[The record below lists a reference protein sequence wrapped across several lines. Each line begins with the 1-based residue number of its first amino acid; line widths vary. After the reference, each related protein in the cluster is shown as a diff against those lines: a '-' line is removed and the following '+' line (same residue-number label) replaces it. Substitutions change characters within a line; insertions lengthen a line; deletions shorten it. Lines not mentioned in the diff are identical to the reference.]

1 LTICHPPHKHDK
13 AAFKPSVRLFSITAK
28 VRFRGFE
35 SNEKVTPMITTDGNN
50 AVASVA
56 YRTNEVIAIYPI
68 TPSSTMAEQADA
80 WSGDGRQNIWGDIP
94 RVVEM
99 QSEGGAIAT
108 VHGAL
113 QTGALSTSFTSSQ
126 GLLLMIPT
134 LYKLAGELTP
144 FVLHVAAR
152 TVATHALSIFGDH
165 SDVMAVRQTG
175 CAMLCAG
182 SVQEAQDFALIS
194 QTATLNAR
202 VPFIHFFDGFR
213 TSHEINKIVP
223 LSDDTLRQMLPQ
235 AAIDAHRSRAL
246 SPDHPVVRG
255 TSANPDTYFQSR
267 EATNPWYDA
276 TGQHVIDAMA
286 AFAALTGRHYRP
298 FDYYGHPQAERVV
311 VVMGSAAGTCEEVI
325 DTLLARGEKVGVL
338 KVRLFRPFS
347 AKYLLDALPDSVRS
361 VAVLDRTKEPG
372 ALAEPLYLDVM
383 TALAEAY
390 SRGERATLPR
400 VIGGRYGLS
409 SKEFGPDCALAVF
422 RELAQPQP
430 RPRFTVGIFD
440 DVTGLSLP
448 LSDEI
453 LPQRASLEALFYG
466 LGSDGSVSAT
476 KNNIKII
483 GNATPLYAQGYF
495 VYDSKKAGGLTVSHL
510 RVSEQPIN
518 SAYLVS
524 RADFVG
530 CHQLQFI
537 DKYQM
542 VERLKP
548 GGTFLLNTPYG
559 ADEVWSRLPQEVQAL
574 LHQRQAR
581 FYIINAAKLARECRL
596 GARINTVM
604 QMAFFHLTQILPSD
618 VALQQLQDAIARS
631 YSSKGQEIV
640 ERNWQALGATRAAL
654 TEIPLQPVDVSSP
667 MRPPVV
673 SDAAPDFVKT
683 VTAAMLAGLGDALP
697 VSAFPPDG
705 TWPVGTTQWEK
716 RNIAE
721 AIPIWQPDL
730 CTQCNHCVAACPHSA
745 IRAKVVQPAE
755 MEHAPASLQSLDVKA
770 RDMRGQKYVLQVAP
784 EDCTGCNLCVEVC
797 PAKDRQNPEIKAI
810 NMASRLDNLTA
821 EKDNYDFFLQL
832 PEIDP
837 AQLERIDIRTSQ
849 LITPLFEYSG
859 ACSGC
864 GETPYIKLLT
874 QLYGDRLLIANA
886 TGCSSIYGGNLPT
899 TPYTTNAEGRGPA
912 WANSLFEDNAEF
924 GLGFRL
930 TVDQHRAR
938 VLRLLNALAP
948 QLPERLVNALQMG
961 DVAPEPRRKQIAE
974 LRTLLANLEG
984 EDARQLAAGA
994 DYLVDKSIW
1003 LIGGD
1008 GWAYDIGFGGLDH
1021 VLSLTE
1027 NVNVLVLD
1035 TQCYSNTG
1043 GQQSKAT
1050 PLGAVTK
1057 FGEHG
1062 KRKARKDL
1070 GVSMMMYGHVYVAQI
1085 SLGAQL
1091 NQTVKAIQE
1100 AEAYPGPSLI
1110 IAYSPCEEHGYDL
1123 ALSHDQMKQLT
1134 ATGFWPLYRFDPRR
1148 SAEGKAALALDS
1160 RPPNSSLSETLL
1172 KEQRFR
1178 RLNAQ
1183 QPEVASALYQAA
1195 EKELQEKYDFLS
1207 LLAGKAEKSAA
1218 E

>member
-1 LTICHPPHKHDK
+1 
-13 AAFKPSVRLFSITAK
+13 
-28 VRFRGFE
+28 
-35 SNEKVTPMITTDGNN
+35 MITTDGNN

-68 TPSSTMAEQADA
+68 TPSSTMAEIAGT
-80 WSGDGRQNIWGDIP
+80 WSGEGKKNLWGDVP
-94 RVVEM
+94 TVMEM
-99 QSEGGAIAT
+99 QSEAGAIST

-126 GLLLMIPT
+126 GLLLMIPV
-134 LYKLAGELTP
+134 LYKLAGQLTP

-175 CAMLCAG
+175 CALLSAA

-194 QTATLNAR
+194 QVASLNSR

-213 TSHEINKIVP
+213 TSHEINKIAP
-223 LSDDTLRQMLPQ
+223 LSDETLQQMLPQ
-235 AAIDAHRSRAL
+235 AQIDAHRARAL
-246 SPDHPVVRG
+246 SPDHPVIRG

-267 EATNPWYDA
+267 EATNPYYNA
-276 TGQHVIDAMA
+276 TCQHVIDAMN
-286 AFAALTGRHYRP
+286 AFAALTGREYKP
-298 FDYYGHPQAERVV
+298 FDYVGDPQAERVIV
-311 VVMGSAAGTCEEVI
+311 LMGSGIGTAEEVI
-325 DTLLARGEKVGVL
+325 ETLNARGEKVGVL
-338 KVRLFRPFS
+338 KVRLYRPFS
-347 AKYLLDALPDSVRS
+347 AGHLLSVLPQTVKSI
-361 VAVLDRTKEPG
+361 AVLDRTKEPG
-372 ALAEPLYLDVM
+372 SLAEPLYLDVM

-390 SRGERATLPR
+390 SRGERDSLPK

-409 SKEFGPDCALAVF
+409 SKEFGPDCVMSVF
-422 RELAQPQP
+422 RELSLSQP
-430 RPRFTVGIFD
+430 RPRFTVGIYD

-448 LSDEI
+448 VTEEE
-453 LPQRASLEALFYG
+453 LPERASLEALFYG

-483 GNATPLYAQGYF
+483 GNSTPMYAQGYF

-510 RVSEQPIN
+510 RVSQSPIK
-518 SAYLVS
+518 SAYLVTQ
-524 RADFVG
+524 AHFVA
-530 CHQLQFI
+530 CHQWQFI
-537 DKYQM
+537 DLYQM
-542 VERLKP
+542 AERLRH
-548 GGTFLLNTPYG
+548 GGIFLLNTPFS
-559 ADEVWSRLPQEVQAL
+559 ADEVWARLPLEVQAT
-574 LHQRQAR
+574 LHQREAR
-581 FYIINAAKLARECRL
+581 FYVINAAKIARECKL

-604 QMAFFHLTQILPSD
+604 QMAFFHLTHILPGDSALA
-618 VALQQLQDAIARS
+618 ALQGAIAKS
-631 YSSKGQEIV
+631 YSSKGQDLV
-640 ERNWQALGATRAAL
+640 ERNWQALAL
-654 TEIPLQPVDVSSP
+654 ARESISEIPLQPVNDESP
-667 MRPPVV
+667 NRPPVV

-683 VTAAMLAGLGDALP
+683 VTAAMLAGLGYALP
-697 VSAFPPDG
+697 ISALPPDG
-705 TWPVGTTQWEK
+705 TWPVGTTRWEK

-721 AIPIWQPDL
+721 AIPIWKEEL

-745 IRAKVVQPAE
+745 IRAKVVSPDE
-755 MEHAPASLQSLDVKA
+755 MENAPSSLHSLDVKS

-810 NMASRLDNLTA
+810 NMMSRLEHVEE
-821 EKDNYDFFLQL
+821 EKVNYDFFLDL
-832 PEIDP
+832 PEIDRSK
-837 AQLERIDIRTSQ
+837 LERIDIRTSQ

-874 QLYGDRLLIANA
+874 QLYGDRMLIANA
-886 TGCSSIYGGNLPT
+886 TGCSSIYGGNLPS
-899 TPYTTNAEGRGPA
+899 TPYTTDANGRGPA

-938 VLRLLNALAP
+938 VMRLLEQFADKIPEALNAALHSDAT
-948 QLPERLVNALQMG
+948 PEV
-961 DVAPEPRRKQIAE
+961 RREQVAE
-974 LRTLLANLEG
+974 LRQHLAGVEGAEQLLT
-984 EDARQLAAGA
+984 DADA
-994 DYLVDKSIW
+994 LVEKSIW

-1027 NVNVLVLD
+1027 NVNILVLD

-1043 GQQSKAT
+1043 GQASKAT

-1123 ALSHDQMKQLT
+1123 ALSHDQMRQLT

-1148 SAEGKAALALDS
+1148 ADEGKLPLALDS
-1160 RPPNSSLSETLL
+1160 RPPSDALAETLL
-1172 KEQRFR
+1172 QEQRFR

-1183 QPEVASALYQAA
+1183 QPEVAEQLWKDAA
-1195 EKELQEKYDFLS
+1195 ADLQKRYDFLAQM
-1207 LLAGKAEKSAA
+1207 AGKAEKSAS

>member
-1 LTICHPPHKHDK
+1 
-13 AAFKPSVRLFSITAK
+13 
-28 VRFRGFE
+28 
-35 SNEKVTPMITTDGNN
+35 MITTDGNG

-56 YRTNEVIAIYPI
+56 FRTSEVIAIYPI
-68 TPSSTMAEQADA
+68 TPSSTMAEQSDA
-80 WSGDGRQNIWGDIP
+80 WAGNGLKNVWGEVP

-99 QSEGGAIAT
+99 QSEAGAIAV

-134 LYKLAGELTP
+134 LYKLAGQLTP

-175 CAMLCAG
+175 CAMLSAG

-194 QTATLNAR
+194 HIATLNSR

-213 TSHEINKIVP
+213 TSHEISKIVP
-223 LSDDTLRQMLPQ
+223 LSDDTVRSIMPQ
-235 AAIDAHRSRAL
+235 ASIDAHRARAL
-246 SPDHPVVRG
+246 NPEHPIIRG

-276 TGQHVIDAMA
+276 VYSHVEQAMND
-286 AFAALTGRHYRP
+286 FATATGRQYKP
-298 FDYYGHPQAERVV
+298 FEYFGHPQAERVIV
-311 VVMGSAAGTCEEVI
+311 LMGSAIGTCEEVV
-325 DTLLARGEKVGVL
+325 DELLIRGEKVGVL
-338 KVRLFRPFS
+338 KVRLYRPFS
-347 AKYLLDALPDSVRS
+347 AGHLLQALPQSTRA

-372 ALAEPLYLDVM
+372 AHAEPLYLDVM
-383 TALAEAY
+383 TTLAEAFN
-390 SRGERATLPR
+390 RGERETLPR

-409 SKEFGPDCALAVF
+409 SKEFGPDCVLAVF
-422 RELAQPQP
+422 NELQQDKPL
-430 RPRFTVGIFD
+430 PRFTVGIYD
-440 DVTGLSLP
+440 DVTNLSLA
-448 LSDEI
+448 
-453 LPQRASLEALFYG
+453 LPENTLPATASLEALFYG

-483 GNATPLYAQGYF
+483 GNATPWYVQGYF
-495 VYDSKKAGGLTVSHL
+495 VYDSNKAGGLTVSHL
-510 RVSEQPIN
+510 RVSEQPIR

-524 RADFVG
+524 QADFVG

-537 DKYQM
+537 NKYQM
-542 VERLKP
+542 AERLKP
-548 GGTFLLNTPYG
+548 GGIFLLSTPWS
-559 ADEVWSRLPQEVQAL
+559 AEEVWSLLPQDVQAVL
-574 LHQRQAR
+574 NQKQAR
-581 FYIINAAKLARECRL
+581 FYVINAARIARECGL

-604 QMAFFHLTQILPSD
+604 QMAFFHLTPLLPGDS
-618 VALQQLQDAIARS
+618 ALMELQGAIAKS
-631 YSSKGQEIV
+631 YNSKGQELV
-640 ERNWQALGATRAAL
+640 ERNWQALAL
-654 TEIPLQPVDVSSP
+654 VRESLFAVPLEPVDTRSP
-667 MRPPVV
+667 LRPPVV
-673 SDAAPDFVKT
+673 PDAAPDFVKT
-683 VTAAMLAGLGDALP
+683 VTAAMLAGLGDSLP
-697 VSAFPPDG
+697 VSALPPDG
-705 TWPVGTTQWEK
+705 TWPTGTTRWEK

-721 AIPIWQPDL
+721 AIPIWKPEI

-745 IRAKVVQPAE
+745 IRAKVVQPDAVE
-755 MEHAPASLQSLDVKA
+755 QAPASLQTLDVKS

-810 NMASRLDNLTA
+810 NMMSRLEHVEE
-821 EKDNYDFFLQL
+821 EKVNYEFFLGM
-832 PEIDP
+832 PEIDRSK
-837 AQLERIDIRTSQ
+837 LERIDIRTSQ

-886 TGCSSIYGGNLPT
+886 TGCSSIYGGNLPS
-899 TPYTTNAEGRGPA
+899 TPYTTDANGRGPA

-930 TVDQHRAR
+930 TVDQHRQR
-938 VLRLLNALAP
+938 VIRLLSGFADRIPAGLNEALYADAT
-948 QLPERLVNALQMG
+948 PEV
-961 DVAPEPRRKQIAE
+961 RREQVAE
-974 LRTLLANLEG
+974 LRQHLNGVEGAVELLT
-984 EDARQLAAGA
+984 DADA
-994 DYLVDKSIW
+994 LVEKSIW

-1027 NVNVLVLD
+1027 NVNILVLD

-1043 GQQSKAT
+1043 GQASKAT
-1050 PLGAVTK
+1050 PTGAVTK

-1062 KRKARKDL
+1062 KRKTRKDL

-1100 AEAYPGPSLI
+1100 AESYPGPSLI
-1110 IAYSPCEEHGYDL
+1110 IAYSPCVEHGYDL
-1123 ALSHDQMKQLT
+1123 ALSHDQMRQLT
-1134 ATGFWPLYRFDPRR
+1134 ASGFWPLYRFDPRR
-1148 SAEGKAALALDS
+1148 ADEGKLPLVLDS
-1160 RPPNSSLSETLL
+1160 RPPSDTLAETLL
-1172 KEQRFR
+1172 NEQRFR
-1178 RLNAQ
+1178 RLHKQ
-1183 QPEVASALYQAA
+1183 QPDVAEQLWKDAA
-1195 EKELQEKYDFLS
+1195 ADLQKRYDFLAQM
-1207 LLAGKAEKSAA
+1207 AGKAEKTASK
-1218 E
+1218 

>member
-1 LTICHPPHKHDK
+1 
-13 AAFKPSVRLFSITAK
+13 
-28 VRFRGFE
+28 
-35 SNEKVTPMITTDGNN
+35 
-50 AVASVA
+50 
-56 YRTNEVIAIYPI
+56 
-68 TPSSTMAEQADA
+68 MAEQADD
-80 WSGDGRQNIWGDIP
+80 WSGNGVKNVWGDVP

-99 QSEGGAIAT
+99 QSEAGAIGT

-134 LYKLAGELTP
+134 LYKLAGQLTP

-194 QTATLNAR
+194 HIATLYDGA
-202 VPFIHFFDGFR
+202 PFIHFFDGFR

-223 LSDDTLRQMLPQ
+223 LSNETMLSLLPQ
-235 AAIDAHRSRAL
+235 DAIDAHRARAL
-246 SPDHPVVRG
+246 NPEHPVIRG

-267 EATNPWYDA
+267 EATNPWYNAVYEHVQQTMNDFAAA
-276 TGQHVIDAMA
+276 TGRQYH
-286 AFAALTGRHYRP
+286 P
-298 FDYYGHPQAERVV
+298 FDYYGHPQAERVIV
-311 VVMGSAAGTCEEVI
+311 LMGSAIGTCEEVV
-325 DTLLARGEKVGVL
+325 DDLLTRGEKVGVL
-338 KVRLFRPFS
+338 KVRLYRPFNAS
-347 AKYLLDALPDSVRS
+347 AMLEALPQSVRQ

-372 ALAEPLYLDVM
+372 ALAEPLYLDVI
-383 TALAEAY
+383 TALAEAF
-390 SRGERATLPR
+390 SRGERETLPR

-409 SKEFGPDCALAVF
+409 SKEFGPDCVLAVF
-422 RELAQPQP
+422 EELRQAKPK
-430 RPRFTVGIFD
+430 PRFTVGIYD
-440 DVTGLSLP
+440 DVTNLSLP
-448 LSDEI
+448 LPENT
-453 LPQRASLEALFYG
+453 LPSHAKLEALFYG

-483 GNATPLYAQGYF
+483 GNATPWYAQGYF

-510 RVSEQPIN
+510 RVSEKPIN
-518 SAYLVS
+518 SAYLVDK
-524 RADFVG
+524 ADFVG

-537 DKYQM
+537 DKYRMAEQ
-542 VERLKP
+542 LKP
-548 GGTFLLNTPYG
+548 GGIFLLNTPYS
-559 ADEVWSRLPQEVQAL
+559 AEDVWDRLPQEVQAEL
-574 LHQRQAR
+574 NKKQAR
-581 FYIINAAKLARECRL
+581 LFIINAQKIARECQL

-604 QMAFFHLTQILPSD
+604 QMAFFHLTGILPGDS
-618 VALQQLQDAIARS
+618 ALQQLQGAIAKS
-631 YSSKGQEIV
+631 YSSKGQELV
-640 ERNWQALGATRAAL
+640 ERNWQALAL
-654 TEIPLQPVDVSSP
+654 ARESLFAVPLQPVNSQSAC
-667 MRPPVV
+667 RPPVV
-673 SDAAPDFVKT
+673 ADAAPDFVKT

-697 VSAFPPDG
+697 VSALPPDG
-705 TWPVGTTQWEK
+705 TWPLGTTRWEK

-721 AIPIWQPDL
+721 EIPIWKPEL

-745 IRAKVVQPAE
+745 IRAKVVSPEALE
-755 MEHAPASLQSLDVKA
+755 AAPDALQSLDVKS

-797 PAKDRQNPEIKAI
+797 PAKDRQNPDIKAI
-810 NMASRLDNLTA
+810 NMMSRLEHVEE
-821 EKDNYDFFLQL
+821 EKVNYDFFLQL
-832 PEIDP
+832 PEIDRN
-837 AQLERIDIRTSQ
+837 QLERIDIRTSQ
-849 LITPLFEYSG
+849 LISPLFEYSG

-886 TGCSSIYGGNLPT
+886 TGCSSIYGGNLPS
-899 TPYTTNAEGRGPA
+899 TPYTTDANGRGPA

-938 VLRLLNALAP
+938 VMRLLDQFADKIP
-948 QLPERLVNALQMG
+948 
-961 DVAPEPRRKQIAE
+961 AE
-974 LRTLLANLEG
+974 LHAELHSDATPEVRREQVARLRQHLADETSA
-984 EDARQLAAGA
+984 DARQLLTDA
-994 DYLVDKSIW
+994 DALVEKSIW

-1027 NVNVLVLD
+1027 NVNILVLD

-1043 GQQSKAT
+1043 GQASKAT

-1123 ALSHDQMKQLT
+1123 ALSHDQMRQLT

-1148 SAEGKAALALDS
+1148 ADEGKLPLALDS
-1160 RPPNSSLSETLL
+1160 RPPSDALAETLL
-1172 KEQRFR
+1172 NEQRFR

-1183 QPEVASALYQAA
+1183 QPDVAEQLWKDAA
-1195 EKELQEKYDFLS
+1195 ADLQKRYDFLAQM
-1207 LLAGKAEKSAA
+1207 AGKAD
-1218 E
+1218 

>member
-1 LTICHPPHKHDK
+1 
-13 AAFKPSVRLFSITAK
+13 
-28 VRFRGFE
+28 
-35 SNEKVTPMITTDGNN
+35 MITIDGNG

-56 YRTNEVIAIYPI
+56 FRASEVIAIYPI
-68 TPSSTMAEQADA
+68 TPSSTMAEQADD
-80 WSGDGRQNIWGDIP
+80 WSGNGVKNVWGDVP

-99 QSEGGAIAT
+99 QSEAGAIGT

-134 LYKLAGELTP
+134 LYKLAGQLTP

-194 QTATLNAR
+194 HIATLKSR

-223 LSDDTLRQMLPQ
+223 LSNETMLSLLPQ
-235 AAIDAHRSRAL
+235 DAIDAHRARAL
-246 SPDHPVVRG
+246 NPEHPVIRG

-267 EATNPWYDA
+267 EATNPWYNAVYEHVQQTMNDFAAA
-276 TGQHVIDAMA
+276 TGRQYH
-286 AFAALTGRHYRP
+286 P
-298 FDYYGHPQAERVV
+298 FDYYGHPQAERVIV
-311 VVMGSAAGTCEEVI
+311 LMGSAIGTCEEVV
-325 DTLLARGEKVGVL
+325 DDLLTRGEKVGVL
-338 KVRLFRPFS
+338 KVRLYRPFNAS
-347 AKYLLDALPDSVRS
+347 AMLEALPQSVRQ

-383 TALAEAY
+383 TALAEAF
-390 SRGERATLPR
+390 SRGERETLPR

-409 SKEFGPDCALAVF
+409 SKEFGPDCVLAVF
-422 RELAQPQP
+422 EELHQAKPK
-430 RPRFTVGIFD
+430 PRFTVGIYD
-440 DVTGLSLP
+440 DVTNLSLP
-448 LSDEI
+448 LPENT
-453 LPQRASLEALFYG
+453 LPSHAKLEALFYG

-483 GNATPLYAQGYF
+483 GNATPWYAQGYF

-510 RVSEQPIN
+510 RVSEKPIN
-518 SAYLVS
+518 SAYLVDK
-524 RADFVG
+524 ADFVG

-537 DKYQM
+537 DKHRMAEQ
-542 VERLKP
+542 LKP
-548 GGTFLLNTPYG
+548 GGIFLLNTPYS
-559 ADEVWSRLPQEVQAL
+559 AEDVWDRLPQEVQAEL
-574 LHQRQAR
+574 NKKQAR
-581 FYIINAAKLARECRL
+581 LFIINAQKIARECQL

-604 QMAFFHLTQILPSD
+604 QMAFFHLTGILPGDS
-618 VALQQLQDAIARS
+618 ALQQLQGAIAKS
-631 YSSKGQEIV
+631 YSSKGQELV
-640 ERNWQALGATRAAL
+640 ERNWQALAL
-654 TEIPLQPVDVSSP
+654 ARESLFAVPLQPVNSQSAC
-667 MRPPVV
+667 RPPVV
-673 SDAAPDFVKT
+673 ADAAPDFVKT

-697 VSAFPPDG
+697 VSALPPDG
-705 TWPVGTTQWEK
+705 TWPLGTTRWEK

-721 AIPIWQPDL
+721 EIPIWKPEL

-745 IRAKVVQPAE
+745 IRAKVVSPEALE
-755 MEHAPASLQSLDVKA
+755 AAPDALQSLDVKS

-797 PAKDRQNPEIKAI
+797 PAKDRQDPDIKAI
-810 NMASRLDNLTA
+810 NMMSRLEHVEE
-821 EKDNYDFFLQL
+821 EKVNYDFFLQL
-832 PEIDP
+832 PEIDRN
-837 AQLERIDIRTSQ
+837 QLERIDIRTSQ
-849 LITPLFEYSG
+849 LISPLFEYSG

-886 TGCSSIYGGNLPT
+886 TGCSSIYGGNLPS
-899 TPYTTNAEGRGPA
+899 TPYTTDANGRGPA

-938 VLRLLNALAP
+938 VMRLLDQFADKIP
-948 QLPERLVNALQMG
+948 
-961 DVAPEPRRKQIAE
+961 AE
-974 LRTLLANLEG
+974 LHAELHSDATPEVRREQVARLRQHLANETSA
-984 EDARQLAAGA
+984 DARQLLTDA
-994 DYLVDKSIW
+994 DALVEKSIW

-1027 NVNVLVLD
+1027 NVNILVLD

-1043 GQQSKAT
+1043 GQASKAT

-1100 AEAYPGPSLI
+1100 AETYPGPSLI

-1123 ALSHDQMKQLT
+1123 ALSHDQMRQLT

-1148 SAEGKAALALDS
+1148 ADEGKLPLALDS
-1160 RPPNSSLSETLL
+1160 RPPSDALAETLL
-1172 KEQRFR
+1172 NEQRFR

-1183 QPEVASALYQAA
+1183 QPDVAEQLWKDAA
-1195 EKELQEKYDFLS
+1195 ADLQKRYDFLAQM
-1207 LLAGKAEKSAA
+1207 AGKAD
-1218 E
+1218 

>member
-1 LTICHPPHKHDK
+1 
-13 AAFKPSVRLFSITAK
+13 
-28 VRFRGFE
+28 
-35 SNEKVTPMITTDGNN
+35 MITTDGNG

-56 YRTNEVIAIYPI
+56 FRTSEVIAIYPI

-80 WSGDGRQNIWGDIP
+80 WAGNGMKNVWGDVP

-99 QSEGGAIAT
+99 QSEAGAIAT

-134 LYKLAGELTP
+134 LYKLAGQLTP

-175 CAMLCAG
+175 CAMLCAA

-194 QTATLNAR
+194 HIATLKSR

-213 TSHEINKIVP
+213 TSHEINKIAP
-223 LSDDTLRQMLPQ
+223 LADDTIRALLPQ
-235 AAIDAHRSRAL
+235 AEIDAHRARAL
-246 SPDHPVVRG
+246 NPEHPVIRG

-267 EATNPWYDA
+267 EATNPWYNAVYDHVEQAMNDFAAA
-276 TGQHVIDAMA
+276 TGRQ
-286 AFAALTGRHYRP
+286 YRP
-298 FDYYGHPQAERVV
+298 FEYYGHPEAERVILL
-311 VVMGSAAGTCEEVI
+311 MGSASGTCEEVV
-325 DTLLARGEKVGVL
+325 DELLTRGEKVGVL

-347 AKYLLDALPDSVRS
+347 AHHLLAALPQSAQRI
-361 VAVLDRTKEPG
+361 AVLDRTKEPG
-372 ALAEPLYLDVM
+372 AHAEPLYLDVM
-383 TALAEAY
+383 TSLAEAFN
-390 SRGERATLPR
+390 RGERDSLPR

-409 SKEFGPDCALAVF
+409 SKEFGPDCVLAVF
-422 RELAQPQP
+422 NELSAATPK
-430 RPRFTVGIFD
+430 PRFTVGIYD
-440 DVTGLSLP
+440 DVTHLSLP
-448 LSDEI
+448 LPENT
-453 LPQRASLEALFYG
+453 LPSHARLEALFYG

-483 GNATPLYAQGYF
+483 GNATPWYAQGYF

-510 RVSEQPIN
+510 RVSERPIN

-524 RADFVG
+524 QADFVG

-537 DKYQM
+537 DKYPM
-542 VERLKP
+542 AERLKP
-548 GGTFLLNTPYG
+548 GGIFLINTPY
-559 ADEVWSRLPQEVQAL
+559 APDEVWHQLPQEVQAAL
-574 LHQRQAR
+574 NNKNAR
-581 FYIINAAKLARECRL
+581 VFVVNAAKIARECQL

-604 QMAFFHLTQILPSD
+604 QMAFFHLTQILPGDS
-618 VALQQLQDAIARS
+618 ALQALQGAIAKS
-631 YSSKGQEIV
+631 YGSKGQELV
-640 ERNWQALGATRAAL
+640 ERNWQALAL
-654 TEIPLQPVDVSSP
+654 ARESLFEVARQPVDESSHV
-667 MRPPVV
+667 RPPVV

-697 VSAFPPDG
+697 VSALPPDG
-705 TWPVGTTQWEK
+705 TWPLGTTQWEK

-721 AIPIWQPDL
+721 AIPIWKEEL

-745 IRAKVVQPAE
+745 IRAKVV
-755 MEHAPASLQSLDVKA
+755 APEALADAPGSLAALDVKS

-810 NMASRLDNLTA
+810 NMMSRLEHVEE
-821 EKDNYDFFLQL
+821 EKRNYDFFLSL
-832 PEIDP
+832 PEIDRST
-837 AQLERIDIRTSQ
+837 LERIDIRTSQ

-874 QLYGDRLLIANA
+874 QLYGDRMLIANA
-886 TGCSSIYGGNLPT
+886 TGCSSIYGGNLPS
-899 TPYTTNAEGRGPA
+899 TPYTTDANGRGPA

-930 TVDQHRAR
+930 TVDQHKAR
-938 VLRLLNALAP
+938 VQRLLTQFADTLSPALFD
-948 QLPERLVNALQMG
+948 ALQS
-961 DVAPEPRRKQIAE
+961 DATPQARREQVAE
-974 LRTLLANLEG
+974 LRQQLQGVEGAQQLLA
-984 EDARQLAAGA
+984 DADA
-994 DYLVDKSIW
+994 LVEKSIW

-1027 NVNVLVLD
+1027 NVNILVLD

-1043 GQQSKAT
+1043 GQASKAT

-1123 ALSHDQMKQLT
+1123 ALSHDQMRQLT

-1148 SAEGKAALALDS
+1148 ADEGKLPLSLDS
-1160 RPPNSSLSETLL
+1160 RPPSDALAETLL
-1172 KEQRFR
+1172 AEQRFR

-1183 QPEVASALYQAA
+1183 QPEVAEQLWKDAA
-1195 EKELQEKYDFLS
+1195 ADLQKRYDFLAQ
-1207 LLAGKAEKSAA
+1207 LAGKAEKVS

>member
-1 LTICHPPHKHDK
+1 
-13 AAFKPSVRLFSITAK
+13 
-28 VRFRGFE
+28 
-35 SNEKVTPMITTDGNN
+35 MITTDGNG

-56 YRTNEVIAIYPI
+56 FRASEVIAIYPI

-80 WSGDGRQNIWGDIP
+80 WAGNGLKNVWGDTP

-99 QSEGGAIAT
+99 QSEAGAIAA

-134 LYKLAGELTP
+134 LYKLAGQLTP

-175 CAMLCAG
+175 CALLAAG

-194 QTATLNAR
+194 HMATLKSR

-213 TSHEINKIVP
+213 TSHEINKITP
-223 LSDDTLRQMLPQ
+223 IADDTLLNLLPQ
-235 AAIDAHRSRAL
+235 ADIDAHRARAL
-246 SPDHPVVRG
+246 NPEYPAIRG

-276 TGQHVIDAMA
+276 VYSHVEQAMDD
-286 AFAALTGRHYRP
+286 FAAATGRRYRP
-298 FDYYGHPQAERVV
+298 FDYYGHPQAERVIV
-311 VVMGSAAGTCEEVI
+311 LMGSAIGTCEEVV
-325 DTLLARGEKVGVL
+325 DELLIRGEKVGVL
-338 KVRLFRPFS
+338 KVRLYRPFS
-347 AKYLLDALPDSVRS
+347 AAHLLQALPASAKS

-383 TALAEAY
+383 TALAEAV
-390 SRGERATLPR
+390 SRGERDALPK

-409 SKEFGPDCALAVF
+409 SKEFGPECALAVF
-422 RELAQPQP
+422 KELAAAQPK
-430 RPRFTVGIFD
+430 PRFTVGIYD
-440 DVTGLSLP
+440 DVTHLSLP
-448 LSDEI
+448 LPENT
-453 LPQRASLEALFYG
+453 LPSTARLEALFYG

-483 GNATPLYAQGYF
+483 GNATPWYAQGYF
-495 VYDSKKAGGLTVSHL
+495 VYDSKKAGGLTISHL
-510 RVSEQPIN
+510 RVSEQPIR

-524 RADFVG
+524 QADFVG

-542 VERLKP
+542 AERLKP
-548 GGTFLLNTPYG
+548 GGTFLLNTPYS
-559 ADEVWSRLPQEVQAL
+559 ADEVWSRLPQEVQATL
-574 LHQRQAR
+574 NQKQAR
-581 FYIINAAKLARECRL
+581 FFVVNAAKIARECGL

-604 QMAFFHLTQILPSD
+604 QMAFFELTQVLPDGSALT
-618 VALQQLQDAIARS
+618 ALQNAIANS
-631 YSSKGQEIV
+631 YSSKGQELV
-640 ERNWQALGATRAAL
+640 ERNWQALAL
-654 TEIPLQPVDVSSP
+654 ARESLAEVALRPVDVASHP
-667 MRPPVV
+667 RPPIV

-697 VSAFPPDG
+697 VSALPPDG
-705 TWPVGTTQWEK
+705 TWPVGTTRWEK

-721 AIPIWQPDL
+721 AIPVWKEAL

-745 IRAKVVQPAE
+745 IRAKVVAPEA
-755 MEHAPASLQSLDVKA
+755 MADAPASLHALDVKS

-797 PAKDRQNPEIKAI
+797 PAKDRQNPDIKAI
-810 NMASRLDNLTA
+810 NMLSRLEHVEE
-821 EKDNYDFFLQL
+821 EKVNYDYFLAL
-832 PEIDP
+832 PEMERS
-837 AQLERIDIRTSQ
+837 ALERIDIRTSQ
-849 LITPLFEYSG
+849 LLTPLFEYSG

-874 QLYGDRLLIANA
+874 QLYGDRMLIANA
-886 TGCSSIYGGNLPT
+886 TGCSSIYGGNLPS
-899 TPYTTNAEGRGPA
+899 TPYTTDANGRGPA

-930 TVDQHRAR
+930 SVDQHRRRAM
-938 VLRLLNALAP
+938 RLLERFADR
-948 QLPERLVNALQMG
+948 LP
-961 DVAPEPRRKQIAE
+961 AE
-974 LRTLLANLEG
+974 LNDALRAEATPELRREQVAALRQHLAGVKGAEELLT
-984 EDARQLAAGA
+984 DADA
-994 DYLVDKSIW
+994 LVEKSIW

-1021 VLSLTE
+1021 VMSLTE
-1027 NVNVLVLD
+1027 NVNILVLD

-1043 GQQSKAT
+1043 GQASKAT

-1123 ALSHDQMKQLT
+1123 ALSHDQMRQLT
-1134 ATGFWPLYRFDPRR
+1134 ATGFWPLFRFDPRR
-1148 SAEGKAALALDS
+1148 EEEGKVPMVLDS
-1160 RPPNSSLSETLL
+1160 RPPSDALADTLM

-1183 QPEVASALYQAA
+1183 QPEVAEQLWKDAA
-1195 EKELQEKYDFLS
+1195 QDLQKRYDFLA
-1207 LLAGKAEKSAA
+1207 LLAGKAEKTAA
-1218 E
+1218 D

>member
-1 LTICHPPHKHDK
+1 
-13 AAFKPSVRLFSITAK
+13 
-28 VRFRGFE
+28 
-35 SNEKVTPMITTDGNN
+35 MITIDGNG

-56 YRTNEVIAIYPI
+56 FRTSEVIAIYPI

-80 WSGDGRQNIWGDIP
+80 WAGNGLKNVWGDTP

-99 QSEGGAIAT
+99 QSEAGAIAT

-134 LYKLAGELTP
+134 LYKLAGQLTP

-175 CAMLCAG
+175 CAMLCAS

-194 QTATLNAR
+194 HVATLKSR

-223 LSDDTLRQMLPQ
+223 LADDTIRSLMPQ
-235 AAIDAHRSRAL
+235 AEIDAHRARAL
-246 SPDHPVVRG
+246 NPEHPVIRG

-267 EATNPWYDA
+267 EATNPWYHAVYD
-276 TGQHVIDAMA
+276 HVDTAMND
-286 AFAALTGRHYRP
+286 FAQATGRHYRP
-298 FDYYGHPQAERVV
+298 FDYYGHPQAERVI
-311 VVMGSAAGTCEEVI
+311 VVMGSAIGTCEEVV
-325 DTLLARGEKVGVL
+325 DELLTQGEKVGVL
-338 KVRLFRPFS
+338 KVRLYRPFS
-347 AKYLLDALPDSVRS
+347 AKHLLAALPESAKRI
-361 VAVLDRTKEPG
+361 AVLDRTKEPG
-372 ALAEPLYLDVM
+372 AQAEPLYLDVM
-383 TALAEAY
+383 TALAEAFNA
-390 SRGERATLPR
+390 GERETLPR

-409 SKEFGPDCALAVF
+409 SKEFGPECALAVF
-422 RELAQPQP
+422 TELKAQQP
-430 RPRFTVGIFD
+430 KARFTVGIYD
-440 DVTGLSLP
+440 DVTHLSLP
-448 LSDEI
+448 LPENM
-453 LPQRASLEALFYG
+453 LPSHARLEALFYG

-483 GNATPLYAQGYF
+483 GNATPFYAQGYF

-510 RVSEQPIN
+510 RVSERPIN

-524 RADFVG
+524 QADFVG

-542 VERLKP
+542 AERLKP
-548 GGTFLLNTPYG
+548 GGIFLINTPY
-559 ADEVWSRLPQEVQAL
+559 APDEVWRRLPQEVQAVL
-574 LHQRQAR
+574 NHKHAKV
-581 FYIINAAKLARECRL
+581 YVVNAAKIARECGL

-604 QMAFFHLTQILPSD
+604 QMAFFHLTQILPGD
-618 VALQQLQDAIARS
+618 AALQALQAAIAKS
-631 YSSKGQEIV
+631 YSSKGQELV
-640 ERNWQALGATRAAL
+640 ERNWQALAL
-654 TEIPLQPVDVSSP
+654 ARESLFEVSREAVNPQSPL
-667 MRPPVV
+667 RPPVV

-697 VSAFPPDG
+697 VSALPPDG
-705 TWPVGTTQWEK
+705 TWPLGTTRWEK

-721 AIPIWQPDL
+721 AIPIWKPEL

-745 IRAKVVQPAE
+745 IRAKVVSPEA
-755 MEHAPASLQSLDVKA
+755 MADAPASLNSLDVKS

-797 PAKDRQNPEIKAI
+797 PAKDRENPEVKAI
-810 NMASRLDNLTA
+810 NMMSRLEHVEE
-821 EKDNYDFFLQL
+821 EKVNYDFFLSL
-832 PEIDP
+832 PEIDRTT
-837 AQLERIDIRTSQ
+837 LERIDIRTSQ

-886 TGCSSIYGGNLPT
+886 TGCSSIYGGNLPS
-899 TPYTTNAEGRGPA
+899 TPYTTDANGRGPA

-930 TVDQHRAR
+930 TVDQHKAR
-938 VLRLLNALAP
+938 VMRLLDKFADRLTPELNA
-948 QLPERLVNALQMG
+948 QLRAEATPPVRREQVAALRQ
-961 DVAPEPRRKQIAE
+961 Q
-974 LRTLLANLEG
+974 LANVDDV
-984 EDARQLAAGA
+984 DAQQLLTDA
-994 DYLVDKSIW
+994 DALVEKSIW

-1027 NVNVLVLD
+1027 NVNILVLD

-1043 GQQSKAT
+1043 GQASKAT

-1123 ALSHDQMKQLT
+1123 ALSHDQMRQLT

-1148 SAEGKAALALDS
+1148 AEEGKLPLALDS
-1160 RPPNSSLSETLL
+1160 RPPSDALAETLL
-1172 KEQRFR
+1172 AEQRFR

-1183 QPEVASALYQAA
+1183 QPEVAEQLWKDAA
-1195 EKELQEKYDFLS
+1195 ADLQKRYDFLAQM
-1207 LLAGKAEKSAA
+1207 AGKAEKAGT

>member
-1 LTICHPPHKHDK
+1 MQTI
-13 AAFKPSVRLFSITAK
+13 
-28 VRFRGFE
+28 
-35 SNEKVTPMITTDGNN
+35 DGNG

-56 YRTNEVIAIYPI
+56 FRTSEVIAIYPI

-80 WSGDGRQNIWGDIP
+80 WAGNGLKNVWGDVP

-99 QSEGGAIAT
+99 QSEAGAIAA

-134 LYKLAGELTP
+134 LYKLAGQLTP

-175 CAMLCAG
+175 CAMLCAS

-194 QTATLNAR
+194 HIATLKSR

-223 LSDDTLRQMLPQ
+223 LADDTLLSLLPQ
-235 AAIDAHRSRAL
+235 VDIDAHRARAL
-246 SPDHPVVRG
+246 NPEHPVIRG

-267 EATNPWYDA
+267 EATNPWYNAVYDHVEQAMNDFAAA
-276 TGQHVIDAMA
+276 TG
-286 AFAALTGRHYRP
+286 REYKP
-298 FDYYGHPQAERVV
+298 FEYYGHPQAERVIV
-311 VVMGSAAGTCEEVI
+311 LMGSAIGTCEEVV
-325 DTLLARGEKVGVL
+325 DELLTRGEKVGVL

-347 AKYLLDALPDSVRS
+347 AKHLLSALPESARS

-372 ALAEPLYLDVM
+372 AHAEPLYLDVM
-383 TALAEAY
+383 TALAEAF
-390 SRGERATLPR
+390 SNGERETLPR

-409 SKEFGPDCALAVF
+409 SKEFGPDCVLAVF
-422 RELAQPQP
+422 NELSETKPK
-430 RPRFTVGIFD
+430 PRFTVGIYD
-440 DVTGLSLP
+440 DVTILSLP
-448 LSDEI
+448 LPENT
-453 LPQRASLEALFYG
+453 LPSGAKLEALFYG

-483 GNATPLYAQGYF
+483 GNSTPWYAQGYF

-510 RVSEQPIN
+510 RVSEHPIR
-518 SAYLVS
+518 SAYLIS
-524 RADFVG
+524 QADFVG

-542 VERLKP
+542 AERLKP
-548 GGTFLLNTPYG
+548 GGIFLLNTPYS
-559 ADEVWSRLPQEVQAL
+559 ADEVWARLPQEVQAVL
-574 LHQRQAR
+574 NQKKAR
-581 FYIINAAKLARECRL
+581 LFVINAAKIARECGL
-596 GARINTVM
+596 AARINTVM
-604 QMAFFHLTQILPSD
+604 QMAFFHLTNILPGDS
-618 VALQQLQDAIARS
+618 ALMELQGAIAKS
-631 YSSKGQEIV
+631 YSSKGQELV
-640 ERNWQALGATRAAL
+640 ERNWQALAL
-654 TEIPLQPVDVSSP
+654 ARESLSEVPLQPVNASSP
-667 MRPPVV
+667 NRPPVV

-697 VSAFPPDG
+697 VSALPPDG
-705 TWPVGTTQWEK
+705 TWPMGTTRWEK

-721 AIPIWQPDL
+721 EIPIWKEEL

-745 IRAKVVQPAE
+745 IRAKVVSPDA
-755 MEHAPASLQSLDVKA
+755 MESAPSSLHSLDVKS

-797 PAKDRQNPEIKAI
+797 PAKDRQNPDIKAI
-810 NMASRLDNLTA
+810 NMMSRLEHVEE
-821 EKDNYDFFLQL
+821 EKVNYDFFLNL
-832 PEIDP
+832 PEIDRSK
-837 AQLERIDIRTSQ
+837 LERIDIRTSQ

-874 QLYGDRLLIANA
+874 QLYGDRMLIANA
-886 TGCSSIYGGNLPT
+886 T
-899 TPYTTNAEGRGPA
+899 GRGPA

-938 VLRLLNALAP
+938 VMRLLDQFADNIPADLHAALHAEAT
-948 QLPERLVNALQMG
+948 PEVRREQVTALRNALQG
-961 DVAPEPRRKQIAE
+961 VDGAE
-974 LRTLLANLEG
+974 QLVT
-984 EDARQLAAGA
+984 DADA
-994 DYLVDKSIW
+994 LVEKSIW

-1027 NVNVLVLD
+1027 NVNILVLD

-1043 GQQSKAT
+1043 GQASKAT

-1123 ALSHDQMKQLT
+1123 ALSHDQMRQLT

-1148 SAEGKAALALDS
+1148 AEEGKLPLALDS
-1160 RPPNSSLSETLL
+1160 RPPSDALAETLL
-1172 KEQRFR
+1172 QEQRFR

-1183 QPEVASALYQAA
+1183 QPEVAEQLWKDAA
-1195 EKELQEKYDFLS
+1195 ADLQKRYDFLAQM
-1207 LLAGKAEKSAA
+1207 AGKAEKSTS

>member
-1 LTICHPPHKHDK
+1 
-13 AAFKPSVRLFSITAK
+13 
-28 VRFRGFE
+28 
-35 SNEKVTPMITTDGNN
+35 MITTDGNN

-56 YRTNEVIAIYPI
+56 YRINEVIAIYPI

-80 WSGDGRQNIWGDIP
+80 WSKTGTPNIWGDTP

-99 QSEGGAIAT
+99 QSEAGAIAT

-134 LYKLAGELTP
+134 LYKLAGQLTP

-175 CAMLCAG
+175 CAMLCANN
-182 SVQEAQDFALIS
+182 VQEAQDFALIAQVAS
-194 QTATLNAR
+194 LNSR
-202 VPFIHFFDGFR
+202 LPFIHFFDGFR
-213 TSHEINKIVP
+213 TSHEINKIAP
-223 LSDDTLRQMLPQ
+223 LSDDTLKTLLPQ
-235 AAIDAHRSRAL
+235 DAIDAHRARAL
-246 SPDHPVVRG
+246 TPDNPMIRG

-267 EATNPWYDA
+267 EATNPWYNDA
-276 TGQHVIDAMA
+276 YQQVEQAMDD
-286 AFAALTGRHYRP
+286 FAAATGRHYKP
-298 FDYYGHPQAERVV
+298 FEYYGHPQAERVI

-325 DTLLARGEKVGVL
+325 DTLLTRGEKVGVV

-347 AKYLLDALPDSVRS
+347 ARHLLEVIPQTVKAI
-361 VAVLDRTKEPG
+361 AVLDRTKEPG
-372 ALAEPLYLDVM
+372 AQAEPLYLDVM

-390 SRGERATLPR
+390 SRGERDALPR
-400 VIGGRYGLS
+400 TIGGRFGLS
-409 SKEFGPDCALAVF
+409 SKEFDPPCVLAVF
-422 RELAQPQP
+422 NELAQAAP
-430 RPRFTVGIFD
+430 RPRFTVGIYD
-440 DVTGLSLP
+440 DVTQLSLP
-448 LSDEI
+448 LPAAT
-453 LPQRASLEALFYG
+453 LPRQSRLEALFYG

-476 KNNIKII
+476 KNSIKVI
-483 GNATPLYAQGYF
+483 GNATPLFAQGYF

-510 RVSEQPIN
+510 RVSENPIN
-518 SAYLVS
+518 SAYLVGE
-524 RADFVG
+524 ADFVG
-530 CHQLQFI
+530 CHQSQFI

-542 VERLKP
+542 VECLRH
-548 GGTFLLNTPYG
+548 GGIFLMNTPYG
-559 ADEVWSRLPQEVQAL
+559 ADEIWPRLPQEIQAL
-574 LHQRQAR
+574 LNERQAR
-581 FYIINAAKLARECRL
+581 FYVINAQQIARECRL

-604 QMAFFHLTQILPSD
+604 QMAFFQLSGILPPDTALS
-618 VALQQLQDAIARS
+618 ALQQAVAKS
-631 YSSKGQEIV
+631 YSSKGQELV
-640 ERNWQALGATRAAL
+640 ERNWQALAATREAL
-654 TEIPLQPVDVSSP
+654 FNVVLQPVNGASP
-667 MRPPVV
+667 VRPPVV
-673 SDAAPDFVKT
+673 SDAVPDFVKV

-697 VSAFPPDG
+697 VSALPPDG
-705 TWPVGTTQWEK
+705 SWPMGTTRWEK

-721 AIPIWQPDL
+721 DIPLWEPSL
-730 CTQCNHCVAACPHSA
+730 CTQCNHCVAACPHAA
-745 IRAKVVQPAE
+745 IRAKVVPPQALAN
-755 MEHAPASLQSLDVKA
+755 APAGLASLEVKA

-810 NMASRLDNLTA
+810 NMASRLA
-821 EKDNYDFFLQL
+821 HVEEEKVHYDFFLNL
-832 PEIDP
+832 PEIDTRT
-837 AQLERIDIRTSQ
+837 LERIDIRTSQ

-899 TPYTTNAEGRGPA
+899 TPYTTNADGRGPA

-930 TVDQHRAR
+930 TVDSHRQR
-938 VLRLLNALAP
+938 VLRLLDKHAGSLPDALVAGLRAAEAP
-948 QLPERLVNALQMG
+948 VEER
-961 DVAPEPRRKQIAE
+961 RRQIDE
-974 LRTLLANLEG
+974 LRRLLGNAAEAT
-984 EDARQLAAGA
+984 ARQLARDA

-1021 VLSLTE
+1021 VMSLTE

-1057 FGEHG
+1057 FGEQG

-1123 ALSHDQMKQLT
+1123 ALSHDQMRQLT

-1148 SAEGKAALALDS
+1148 SEEGKLPLALDS
-1160 RPPNSSLSETLL
+1160 RPPSSDLSATLL
-1172 KEQRFR
+1172 NEQRFR
-1178 RLNAQ
+1178 RLNTQ
-1183 QPEVASALYQAA
+1183 QPDVASALYKAA
-1195 EKELQEKYDFLS
+1195 EKELKQKYDFLARM
-1207 LLAGKAEKSAA
+1207 AGKVETAG
-1218 E
+1218 

>member
-1 LTICHPPHKHDK
+1 
-13 AAFKPSVRLFSITAK
+13 
-28 VRFRGFE
+28 
-35 SNEKVTPMITTDGNN
+35 MITIDGNG

-56 YRTNEVIAIYPI
+56 FRTSEVIAIYPI

-80 WSGDGRQNIWGDIP
+80 WAGNGLKNVWGDTP

-99 QSEGGAIAT
+99 QSEAGAIAT

-134 LYKLAGELTP
+134 LYKLAGQLTP

-175 CAMLCAG
+175 CAMLCAS
-182 SVQEAQDFALIS
+182 SVQEAQDLALIS
-194 QTATLNAR
+194 HIATLKSR

-223 LSDDTLRQMLPQ
+223 LADDTIRSLMPQ
-235 AAIDAHRSRAL
+235 AEIDAHRARAL
-246 SPDHPVVRG
+246 NPEHPVIRG

-267 EATNPWYDA
+267 EATNPWYNAVYD
-276 TGQHVIDAMA
+276 HVETAMND
-286 AFAALTGRHYRP
+286 FAQATGRHYRP
-298 FDYYGHPQAERVV
+298 FDYYGHPQAERVI
-311 VVMGSAAGTCEEVI
+311 VVMGSAIGTCEEVV
-325 DTLLARGEKVGVL
+325 DALLTQGEKVGVL
-338 KVRLFRPFS
+338 KVRLYRPFS
-347 AKYLLDALPDSVRS
+347 ATHLLAALPESAMRI
-361 VAVLDRTKEPG
+361 AVLDRTKEPG
-372 ALAEPLYLDVM
+372 AQAEPLYLDVM
-383 TALAEAY
+383 TALAEAFNA
-390 SRGERATLPR
+390 GERETLPR

-409 SKEFGPDCALAVF
+409 SKEFGPECALAVF
-422 RELAQPQP
+422 SELKAQQP
-430 RPRFTVGIFD
+430 KARFTVGIYD
-440 DVTGLSLP
+440 DVTHLSLP
-448 LSDEI
+448 LPENT
-453 LPQRASLEALFYG
+453 LPSHARLEALFYG

-483 GNATPLYAQGYF
+483 GNATPFYAQGYF

-510 RVSEQPIN
+510 RVSERPIN

-524 RADFVG
+524 QADFVG

-542 VERLKP
+542 AERLKP
-548 GGTFLLNTPYG
+548 GGIFLINTPYAPG
-559 ADEVWSRLPQEVQAL
+559 EVWRRLPQEVQAVL
-574 LHQRQAR
+574 NHKHAKV
-581 FYIINAAKLARECRL
+581 YVVNAAKIARECGL

-604 QMAFFHLTQILPSD
+604 QMAFFHLTQILPGD
-618 VALQQLQDAIARS
+618 AALQALQAAIAKS
-631 YSSKGQEIV
+631 YSSKGQELV
-640 ERNWQALGATRAAL
+640 ERNWQALAL
-654 TEIPLQPVDVSSP
+654 ARESLFEVSREEVNAQSPL
-667 MRPPVV
+667 RPPVV

-697 VSAFPPDG
+697 VSALPPDG
-705 TWPVGTTQWEK
+705 TWPLGTTRWEK

-721 AIPIWQPDL
+721 AIPIWKPEL

-745 IRAKVVQPAE
+745 IRAKVVSPEA
-755 MEHAPASLQSLDVKA
+755 MADAPASLNSLDVKS

-797 PAKDRQNPEIKAI
+797 PAKDRENPEVKAI
-810 NMASRLDNLTA
+810 NMMSRLEHVEE
-821 EKDNYDFFLQL
+821 EKVNYDFFLSL
-832 PEIDP
+832 PEIDRTT
-837 AQLERIDIRTSQ
+837 LERIDIRTSQ

-886 TGCSSIYGGNLPT
+886 TGCSSIYGGNLPS
-899 TPYTTNAEGRGPA
+899 TPYTTDANGRGPA

-930 TVDQHRAR
+930 TVDQHKAR
-938 VLRLLNALAP
+938 VMRLLDKFADRLTPELNA
-948 QLPERLVNALQMG
+948 QLRAEATPSVRREQVAALRQ
-961 DVAPEPRRKQIAE
+961 Q
-974 LRTLLANLEG
+974 LANVDDV
-984 EDARQLAAGA
+984 DAQQLLTDA
-994 DYLVDKSIW
+994 DALVEKSIW

-1027 NVNVLVLD
+1027 NVNILVLD

-1043 GQQSKAT
+1043 GQASKAT

-1070 GVSMMMYGHVYVAQI
+1070 GISMMMYGHVYVAQI

-1123 ALSHDQMKQLT
+1123 ALSHDQMRQLT

-1148 SAEGKAALALDS
+1148 AEEGKVPLALDS
-1160 RPPNSSLSETLL
+1160 RPPSDALAETLL
-1172 KEQRFR
+1172 AEQRFR

-1183 QPEVASALYQAA
+1183 QPEVAEQLWKDAA
-1195 EKELQEKYDFLS
+1195 ADLQKRYDFLAQM
-1207 LLAGKAEKSAA
+1207 AGKAEKAGT

>member
-1 LTICHPPHKHDK
+1 
-13 AAFKPSVRLFSITAK
+13 
-28 VRFRGFE
+28 
-35 SNEKVTPMITTDGNN
+35 MITTDGNN

-68 TPSSTMAEQADA
+68 TPSSTMAEIAGA
-80 WSGDGRQNIWGDIP
+80 WSGEGKRNLWGDVP
-94 RVVEM
+94 TVMEM
-99 QSEGGAIAT
+99 QSEAGAIST

-175 CAMLCAG
+175 CALLSAA

-194 QTATLNAR
+194 QVASLNSR

-213 TSHEINKIVP
+213 TSHEINKIAP
-223 LSDDTLRQMLPQ
+223 LSDDTLQQMLPQ
-235 AAIDAHRSRAL
+235 AQIDAHRARAL
-246 SPDHPVVRG
+246 TPDHPVIRG

-267 EATNPWYDA
+267 EATNPYYDA
-276 TGQHVIDAMA
+276 TCQHVIDAMES
-286 AFAALTGRHYRP
+286 FAALTGRAYQP
-298 FDYYGHPQAERVV
+298 FEYVGHPQAERVV
-311 VVMGSAAGTCEEVI
+311 VLMGSGIGTCEEVI
-325 DTLLARGEKVGVL
+325 ETLLARGEKVGVL
-338 KVRLFRPFS
+338 KVRLYRPFS
-347 AKYLLDALPDSVRS
+347 ATQMLAVLPQSVKTL
-361 VAVLDRTKEPG
+361 AVLDRTKEPG

-390 SRGERATLPR
+390 SRGERDTLPK

-409 SKEFGPDCALAVF
+409 SKEFGPDCVLSVFDELSLA
-422 RELAQPQP
+422 QP
-430 RPRFTVGIFD
+430 RPRFTVGIYD

-448 LSDEI
+448 VNDEP
-453 LPQRASLEALFYG
+453 LPQHASLEALFYG

-483 GNATPLYAQGYF
+483 GNSTPMYAQGYF

-510 RVSEQPIN
+510 RVSQQPIK

-524 RADFVG
+524 HAHFVA
-530 CHQLQFI
+530 CHQWQFI
-537 DKYQM
+537 DLYQM
-542 VERLKP
+542 AERLRP
-548 GGTFLLNTPYG
+548 GGTFLLNTPFS
-559 ADEVWSRLPQEVQAL
+559 AEEVWERLPLEAQAS
-574 LHQRQAR
+574 LHKNNAR
-581 FYIINAAKLARECRL
+581 LFVINAAKIARECHL

-604 QMAFFHLTQILPSD
+604 QMAFFHLTQILPGD
-618 VALQQLQDAIARS
+618 EALKELQGAIARS
-631 YSSKGQEIV
+631 YSSKGEDV
-640 ERNWQALGATRAAL
+640 VMRNWQALGATL
-654 TEIPLQPVDVSSP
+654 EQLVEVPLQPIP
-667 MRPPVV
+667 EQPRKRPPIV

-705 TWPVGTTQWEK
+705 TWPTGTTQWEK

-721 AIPIWQPDL
+721 QVPIWQPDL

-745 IRAKVVQPAE
+745 IRAKVVQPEALE
-755 MEHAPASLQSLDVKA
+755 DAPSALQSLDVKS

-810 NMASRLDNLTA
+810 NMADRIAHLEE
-821 EKDNYDFFLQL
+821 EKANYDFFLKL
-832 PEIDP
+832 PEID
-837 AQLERIDIRTSQ
+837 QSTLERIDIRTSQ

-886 TGCSSIYGGNLPT
+886 TGCSSIYGGNLPS

-930 TVDQHRAR
+930 TVDQHRRR
-938 VLRLLNALAP
+938 VLRLIESLSEHIPADLLGGLRDDSVSVEVKRQHVSALRKILA
-948 QLPERLVNALQMG
+948 
-961 DVAPEPRRKQIAE
+961 DVDSS
-974 LRTLLANLEG
+974 
-984 EDARQLAAGA
+984 DARQLATDA

-1057 FGEHG
+1057 FAEQG
-1062 KRKARKDL
+1062 KRKSRKDL

-1148 SAEGKAALALDS
+1148 VEEGKPALALDS
-1160 RPPNSSLSETLL
+1160 RPPNSNLTETLNN
-1172 KEQRFR
+1172 EQRFR

-1183 QPEVASALYQAA
+1183 QPDVAAQLYAAA
-1195 EKELQEKYDFLS
+1195 EKELQQKYDFLAM
-1207 LLAGKAEKSAA
+1207 LAGKSGG
-1218 E
+1218 

>member
-1 LTICHPPHKHDK
+1 
-13 AAFKPSVRLFSITAK
+13 
-28 VRFRGFE
+28 
-35 SNEKVTPMITTDGNN
+35 MITTDGNN

-56 YRTNEVIAIYPI
+56 YRINEVIAIYPI

-80 WSGDGRQNIWGDIP
+80 WSETGTPNILGDTP

-99 QSEGGAIAT
+99 QSEAGAIAT

-134 LYKLAGELTP
+134 LYKLAGQLTP

-175 CAMLCAG
+175 CAMLCANN
-182 SVQEAQDFALIS
+182 VQEAQDFALIAQVAS
-194 QTATLNAR
+194 LNSR
-202 VPFIHFFDGFR
+202 LPFIHFFDGFR
-213 TSHEINKIVP
+213 TSHEINKIAP
-223 LSDDTLRQMLPQ
+223 LSDDTLKALLPQ
-235 AAIDAHRSRAL
+235 DAIDAHRARAL
-246 SPDHPVVRG
+246 TPDNPMIRG

-267 EATNPWYDA
+267 EATNPWYNDA
-276 TGQHVIDAMA
+276 YRQVAQAMDD
-286 AFAALTGRHYRP
+286 FATATGRHYKP
-298 FDYYGHPQAERVV
+298 FEYYGHPQAERVI

-325 DTLLARGEKVGVL
+325 DTLLTRGEKVGVV

-347 AKYLLDALPDSVRS
+347 ARHLLEVIPQTVKAI
-361 VAVLDRTKEPG
+361 AVLDRTKEPG
-372 ALAEPLYLDVM
+372 AQAEPLYLDVM

-390 SRGERATLPR
+390 SRGERDALPR
-400 VIGGRYGLS
+400 TIGGRFGLS
-409 SKEFGPDCALAVF
+409 SKEFDPPCVLAVF
-422 RELAQPQP
+422 NELAQAAP
-430 RPRFTVGIFD
+430 RPRFTVGIYD
-440 DVTGLSLP
+440 DVTQLSLP
-448 LSDEI
+448 LPEAT
-453 LPQRASLEALFYG
+453 LPRQSRLEALFYG

-476 KNNIKII
+476 KNSIKII
-483 GNATPLYAQGYF
+483 GNSTPLFAQGYF

-510 RVSEQPIN
+510 RVSENPIN
-518 SAYLVS
+518 SAYLVGE
-524 RADFVG
+524 ADFVG
-530 CHQLQFI
+530 CHQSQFI

-542 VERLKP
+542 VERLRH
-548 GGTFLLNTPYG
+548 GGIFLMNTPYG
-559 ADEVWSRLPQEVQAL
+559 ADEIWPRLPQEVQAL
-574 LHQRQAR
+574 LNERQAR
-581 FYIINAAKLARECRL
+581 FYVIDAQQIARECRL

-604 QMAFFHLTQILPSD
+604 QMAFFQLSGILPPDMALS
-618 VALQQLQDAIARS
+618 ALQQAVAKS
-631 YSSKGQEIV
+631 YSSKGQELV
-640 ERNWQALGATRAAL
+640 ERNWQALAATREAL
-654 TEIPLQPVDVSSP
+654 FNVVLQPVDGASP
-667 MRPPVV
+667 VRPQVV
-673 SDAAPDFVKT
+673 SDAAPDFVKV
-683 VTAAMLAGLGDALP
+683 VTAAMLAGLGDTLP
-697 VSAFPPDG
+697 VSALPPDG
-705 TWPVGTTQWEK
+705 SWPMGTTHWEK

-721 AIPIWQPDL
+721 DIPLWEPSL
-730 CTQCNHCVAACPHSA
+730 CTQCNHCVAACPHAA
-745 IRAKVVQPAE
+745 IRAKVVPPQALAN
-755 MEHAPASLQSLDVKA
+755 APAGLASLEVKA

-810 NMASRLDNLTA
+810 NMASRLAHVA
-821 EKDNYDFFLQL
+821 EEKVHYDFFLNL
-832 PEIDP
+832 PEIDTRT
-837 AQLERIDIRTSQ
+837 LDRIDIRTSQ

-874 QLYGDRLLIANA
+874 QLYGDRLLIASA

-899 TPYTTNAEGRGPA
+899 TPYTTNADGRGPA

-930 TVDQHRAR
+930 TVDSHRQR
-938 VLRLLNALAP
+938 VLRLLDNHAGSLPDVLVAGLRAAEAP
-948 QLPERLVNALQMG
+948 VEER
-961 DVAPEPRRKQIAE
+961 RRQIGE
-974 LRTLLANLEG
+974 LRRLLGNAAEAT
-984 EDARQLAAGA
+984 ARQLARDA

-1021 VLSLTE
+1021 VMSLTE

-1057 FGEHG
+1057 FGEQG

-1123 ALSHDQMKQLT
+1123 ALSHDQMRQLT

-1148 SAEGKAALALDS
+1148 SEEGKLPLALDS
-1160 RPPNSSLSETLL
+1160 RPPSSDLSATLL
-1172 KEQRFR
+1172 NEQRFR
-1178 RLNAQ
+1178 RLNTQ
-1183 QPEVASALYQAA
+1183 QPDVASALYQAA
-1195 EKELQEKYDFLS
+1195 EKELKQKYDFLARM
-1207 LLAGKAEKSAA
+1207 AGKAKTAC
-1218 E
+1218 